1 MNDMTREVKGNSV
14 KILKEANKYLI
25 FQCIMKL
32 APISIEE
39 IVKHTKLS
47 RPTVLNI
54 IRELTEE
61 DVIIKDGFS
70 ESSGGRSAALL
81 GLNGASHFALGIDFE
96 FPTIRLA
103 IANMKGEIRAL
114 DNLTYPQNI
123 SKDALIADFHSKLD
137 AFIAASGID
146 KRLIDGVGVGLS
158 GVVDTVNGI
167 SMNIERIHGWHNVAF
182 QRDLERHLKLPVFM
196 KNDVHLMGLV
206 EKRLYL
212 GDQVSDFIYV
222 GLRSGIG
229 SIAYQHNRPMRG
241 EKGNAGFIGHA
252 TLDPHGPR
260 CCCGSRGC
268 LEVYAGKLAMMDR
281 YAAQNDN
288 HEHLDF
294 DEIVVRAKAG
304 EALATSV
311 LRDGGFYFGVAL
323 ANLIKTLEIPYVV
336 VGGSPALENS
346 PFMDAARQSMD
357 EYITGNL
364 GISVNLRCGRLPEE
378 QYALGG
384 CYLVF
389 DHLFSKPRLALSLV

>member
-61 DVIIKDGFS
+61 DVVVKDGFS

-81 GLNGASHFALGIDFE
+81 GLNGERHFALGIDFE

-103 IANMKGEIRAL
+103 IANMKGEIRARE
-114 DNLTYPQNI
+114 NLTYPQDIN
-123 SKDALIADFHSKLD
+123 KDALIADFHNKLD
-137 AFIAASGID
+137 AFIVGSGID

-158 GVVDTVNGI
+158 GVVDTVNGV

-212 GDQVSDFIYV
+212 GDAVSDFIYV

-252 TLDPHGPR
+252 TLDPNGPR

-268 LEVYAGKLAMMDR
+268 LEVYAGKLAMIER
-281 YAAQNDN
+281 YAAENDSRK
-288 HEHLDF
+288 HVDF
-294 DEIVVRAKAG
+294 EEIVARAKAG
-304 EALATSV
+304 ETLATAV

-336 VGGSPALENS
+336 IGGSPSLENS
-346 PFMDAARQSMD
+346 PFMDAARKSMD
-357 EYITGNL
+357 DYITENL
-364 GISVNLRCGRLPEE
+364 GISVNLRCGQLPEE

-389 DHLFSKPRLALSLV
+389 EHLFSKPRLALSLV

>member
-1 MNDMTREVKGNSV
+1 MNEQTREMKGNSV

-39 IVKHTKLS
+39 IVQHTKLS

-61 DVIIKDGFS
+61 DVIVKEGFS

-81 GLNGASHFALGIDFE
+81 GLNGSSHFALGVDFE
-96 FPTIRLA
+96 FPIIRMA
-103 IANMKGEIRAL
+103 IANMKGEIRAWE
-114 DNLTYPQNI
+114 NLTYPQDI
-123 SKDALIADFHSKLD
+123 EKDALLADFYQKLD
-137 AFIAASGID
+137 AFIAHSGVD
-146 KRLIDGVGVGLS
+146 KNLIDGVGVGLS
-158 GVVDTVNGI
+158 GVVDTVNGV
-167 SMNIERIHGWHNVAF
+167 SMNIERIHGWHHVAF
-182 QRDLERHLKLPVFM
+182 QQELERHLKLPVFM
-196 KNDVHLMGLV
+196 KNDVHLLGLV

-212 GDQVSDFIYV
+212 GDEVSDFIYV

-268 LEVYAGKLAMMDR
+268 LEVYAGKLAMLER
-281 YAAQNDN
+281 YTAESTT
-288 HEHLDF
+288 HEHVDAATL
-294 DEIVVRAKAG
+294 VARANAG
-304 EALATSV
+304 EPLAVAV

-336 VGGSPALENS
+336 IGGSPELENS
-346 PFMDAARQSMD
+346 PFMDAARQSMAD
-357 EYITGNL
+357 YITENL
-364 GISVNLRCGRLPEE
+364 GISIHIYYGRLPEE

-389 DHLFSKPRLALSLV
+389 DHLFSKPKLALSLV

>member
-1 MNDMTREVKGNSV
+1 MNEQTREVKGNSV

-39 IVKHTKLS
+39 IVQHTKLS

-61 DVIIKDGFS
+61 DVIVKEGFS

-81 GLNGASHFALGIDFE
+81 GLNGSSHFALGVDFE
-96 FPTIRLA
+96 FPIIRMA
-103 IANMKGEIRAL
+103 IANMKGEIRARE
-114 DNLTYPQNI
+114 NLTYPQDI
-123 SKDALIADFHSKLD
+123 EKDALLADFYRKLD
-137 AFIAASGID
+137 AFIAHSGVD
-146 KRLIDGVGVGLS
+146 KNLIDGVGVGLS
-158 GVVDTVNGI
+158 GVVDTVNGV
-167 SMNIERIHGWHNVAF
+167 SMNIERIHGWHHVAF
-182 QRDLERHLKLPVFM
+182 QQELERHLKLPVFM
-196 KNDVHLMGLV
+196 KNDVHLLGLV

-212 GDQVSDFIYV
+212 GDEVSDFIYV

-268 LEVYAGKLAMMDR
+268 LEVYAGKLAMLER
-281 YAAQNDN
+281 YAAESAT
-288 HEHLDF
+288 HEHVDAATL
-294 DEIVVRAKAG
+294 VARAKAG
-304 EALATSV
+304 EPLAAAV

-336 VGGSPALENS
+336 IGGSPELENS
-346 PFMDAARQSMD
+346 PFMDAARQSMAD
-357 EYITGNL
+357 YITENL
-364 GISVNLRCGRLPEE
+364 GISIHICYGRLPEE

-389 DHLFSKPRLALSLV
+389 DHLFSKPKLALSLV